1 MKYFIRSH
9 GVFFLLFL
17 SWNLPPHAQADNLDK
32 ALKTNAPALLSKLK
46 NTPYIGILPFA
57 ISFNQGEKSYSNAG
71 MLNRNFPDR
80 LLTSLQ
86 AENLEQNT
94 NFKFIENTGDV
105 LLSKKLNPFDLNLG
119 DNLFKEQ
126 FLMLNKTNV
135 LQKVNADA
143 FLTGTITL
151 LQSGLVETQIN
162 LVKKENP
169 KNLVTL
175 LDFKTKMDN
184 SIAIDAGRSRVSR
197 NIADTLPQQNNYFS
211 LVDLSIE
218 SNGKIIKRKPGF
230 NDEAFQLEQD
240 LSTGH
245 PVQFKLKNLSQQKL
259 GVVLLVNGLNTTDS
273 SESYLDYIQ
282 YTEWIL
288 DPKKD
293 DFVIKGFYD
302 PKGEN
307 YKEFKVVDEK
317 EALGVDGFLVN
328 KELGL
333 IQLLVFE
340 YRPDTGVEKGNVD
353 YRLNQKRDSKG
364 VIIPGNSNSGAVQKE
379 QRVGTKNLIHSVSIR
394 YHKLS
399 AIQN

>member
-1 MKYFIRSH
+1 MISIIRPY
-9 GVFFLLFL
+9 GVFWLFIL
-17 SWNLPPHAQADNLDK
+17 AWNMVSNANADNLDIE
-32 ALKTNAPALLSKLK
+32 LKNNAPALLSKLK
-46 NTPYIGILPFA
+46 SAPYIGILPFD
-57 ISFNQGEKSYSNAG
+57 IRFKKDDKSYSNAG
-71 MLNRNFPDR
+71 MLNWNFPGR
-80 LLTSLQ
+80 LLASLQ

-94 NFKFIENTGDV
+94 NLKFIENTDDA
-105 LLSKKLNPFDLNLG
+105 LISKKINPFDLNSC
-119 DNLFKEQ
+119 DKLFKEQ

-162 LVKKENP
+162 LVKKEDP
-169 KNLVTL
+169 KNLIPVL
-175 LDFKTKMDN
+175 EFRTKMDN

-197 NIADTLPQQNNYFS
+197 GITAGSRQTSDFFT
-211 LVDLSIE
+211 LVDLAIE

-230 NDEAFQLEQD
+230 NDEAFQLEEE

-245 PVQFKLKNLSQQKL
+245 PVQFKLKNLSSKKL

-273 SESYLDYIQ
+273 SESYLDYTQ

-293 DFVIKGFYD
+293 DFEIKGFYD

-317 EALGVDGFLVN
+317 VALETDGFLVN

-340 YRPDTGVEKGNVD
+340 YLKDTVVD
-353 YRLNQKRDSKG
+353 KDLVNFRKNQRVSKG
-364 VIIPGNSNSGAVQKE
+364 VIIPGNTNSGGVQKE